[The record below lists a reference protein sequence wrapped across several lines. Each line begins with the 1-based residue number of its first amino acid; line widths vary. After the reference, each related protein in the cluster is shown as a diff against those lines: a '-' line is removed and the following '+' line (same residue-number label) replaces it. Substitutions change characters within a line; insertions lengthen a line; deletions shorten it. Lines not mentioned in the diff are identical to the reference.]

1 MIMVNSLSTIAAVP
15 GGARRHAGL
24 NARRLVNAARMAGG
38 LDRPAVGCTPCDVVW
53 RQDRASLRRYRAG
66 ADPGRPAILLV
77 PSLINRSHVWDLRPG
92 DSFVEGLLGR
102 GYDVFLA
109 DWGVADHRDADNSI
123 ATYVDGYLPAIYGA
137 ALEQGGQTPAV
148 VGHCFGGVLTL
159 LWAATQADQPP
170 ALVCVAT
177 PTNWLEMGPLAA
189 ITRQGRIE
197 PEDVLDATGNV
208 PPRTLLRAF
217 QMIRPLGDLAGY
229 VTLWDRLHDRSTAQ
243 AIRALSDWAHGHV
256 PFPGAAF
263 RELIRDL
270 SRGNALYHGE
280 VVLAGRTRRLRDIS
294 APFLNLYGAHDH
306 VSPPE
311 SVAPLTDL
319 VGSEDREG
327 IQLRAGHVGLLV
339 GSTARK
345 ATLPTLHDWLA
356 PRLAKAAPS
365 PRGALKPLAVAREE
379 AGA

>member
-1 MIMVNSLSTIAAVP
+1 MPNPLNTITARPRGVRGTAA
-15 GGARRHAGL
+15 L
-24 NARRLVNAARMAGG
+24 NGRRLVNAARMAGG
-38 LDRPAVGCTPCDVVW
+38 LDRPAVGCTPYDVIW
-53 RQDRASLRRYRAG
+53 RQDRVSLRRYRAG
-66 ADPGRPAILLV
+66 ADPDRPAVLLI

-92 DSFVEGLLGR
+92 DSFVEGLLKR
-102 GYDVFLA
+102 GYDVFLT
-109 DWGVADHRDADNSI
+109 DWGVIDRRDADNSI
-123 ATYVDGYLPAIYGA
+123 ATYVDGYLPAIHGA
-137 ALEQGGQTPAV
+137 ALERGGQTPAV

-170 ALVCVAT
+170 ALVNVAT

-197 PEDVLDATGNV
+197 PEDVLDAAGNV

-217 QMIRPLGDLAGY
+217 QMIRPLGDLVGY
-229 VTLWDRLHDRSTAQ
+229 ATLWDRLHDRTTAQ
-243 AIRALSDWAHGHV
+243 AIRALSDWAHSHV

-263 RELIRDL
+263 RELIREL

-280 VVLAGRTRRLRDIS
+280 VVLAGRTRRLRDIG
-294 APFLNLYGAHDH
+294 APFLNLYGEHDH

-327 IQLRAGHVGLLV
+327 VQLRAGHVGLLV
-339 GSTARK
+339 GGTARK
-345 ATLPTLHDWLA
+345 ATLPTLHDWLQ
-356 PRLAKAAPS
+356 PRLAQAAPS
-365 PRGALKPLAVAREE
+365 PRVAVKRLAE

>member
-1 MIMVNSLSTIAAVP
+1 MSSPVKAITALP
-15 GGARRHAGL
+15 GGMRGTAAL
-24 NARRLVNAARMAGG
+24 NGRRLINAARMAGG
-38 LDRPAVGCTPCDVVW
+38 LDRPAVGCTPYDVVW

-66 ADPGRPAILLV
+66 ADPGRPAVLLI

-109 DWGVADHRDADNSI
+109 DWGVPDQRDADNSI
-123 ATYVDGYLPAIYGA
+123 ATYVDGYMPAIYGA

-148 VGHCFGGVLTL
+148 VGHCFGGVLAL
-159 LWAATQADQPP
+159 LWAASQGDQPP
-170 ALVCVAT
+170 ALVSVAT

-229 VTLWDRLHDRSTAQ
+229 VTLWDRLHDRPTAQ

-280 VVLAGRTRRLRDIS
+280 VVLGGRARRLRDVS

-311 SVAPLTDL
+311 SVAPLTEL

-327 IQLRAGHVGLLV
+327 FQLRAGHVGLLV
-339 GSTARK
+339 GGTARK
-345 ATLPTLHDWLA
+345 ATLPTLHDWLQ
-356 PRLAKAAPS
+356 PRLAQAAPS
-365 PRGALKPLAVAREE
+365 PRVAVKPLAVAGEQ